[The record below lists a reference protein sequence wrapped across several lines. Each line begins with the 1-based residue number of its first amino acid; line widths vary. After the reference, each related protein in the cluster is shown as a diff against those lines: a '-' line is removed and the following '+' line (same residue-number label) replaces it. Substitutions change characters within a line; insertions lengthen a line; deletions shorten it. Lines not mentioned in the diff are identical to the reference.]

1 MIFTRKCSRSF
12 GTRKTCVNKAN
23 ISSFLKLTLTSQLKT
38 NDKVDK
44 IFQIFNDRNAK
55 FVEYLTDILFKNELA
70 VLSLLAIVTVG
81 LKDITSDGLAQIVRE
96 LIDGIDEYSAQQP
109 KIPDPFGNLK
119 KCIGISRQ
127 IETAKAALLK

>member
-1 MIFTRKCSRSF
+1 M
-12 GTRKTCVNKAN
+12 
-23 ISSFLKLTLTSQLKT
+23 
-38 NDKVDK
+38 DK